1 MISRTWLTFVIG
13 KYRTSDLT
21 IRLLMEYCGTR
32 SHFSTRNP
40 FHPLPLTLFVPLLE
54 LVAGTARYFPSFL
67 RGNFC
72 SFTIQ
77 PDCRLLLVIRYIPG
91 TITRKSLV
99 KSDRGRFERK
109 FLDFLLFF
117 FFVVVV
123 DERSIW
129 NRGLNIG
136 KFDWKEREK
145 VILRCLI
152 SR

>member
-117 FFVVVV
+117 FFRCCCRRTIYLESWAKYREIWLEG
-123 DERSIW
+123 ERKG
-129 NRGLNIG
+129 NLAL
-136 KFDWKEREK
+136 FD
-145 VILRCLI
+145 
-152 SR
+152 

>member
-99 KSDRGRFERK
+99 KSDSRVGSKENFST
-109 FLDFLLFF
+109 FSFF
-117 FFVVVV
+117 FFFRCCCRRTIYLESWAKYREIWLEG
-123 DERSIW
+123 ERKG
-129 NRGLNIG
+129 NLAL
-136 KFDWKEREK
+136 FD
-145 VILRCLI
+145 
-152 SR
+152 

>member
-1 MISRTWLTFVIG
+1 MISRTWLIFVIG

-99 KSDRGRFERK
+99 KSDRSRFERK

-117 FFVVVV
+117 FRCCCRRTIYLESWAKYREIWLEG
-123 DERSIW
+123 ERKG
-129 NRGLNIG
+129 NLAL
-136 KFDWKEREK
+136 FD
-145 VILRCLI
+145 
-152 SR
+152 